1 MKVKIIAYTLNPE
14 KVVAAAA
21 MASYKKEIPELE
33 ESTDKQAAKEIEEKM
48 SFGHVSIIE
57 HATFT
62 FAVSEVSRALTH
74 QLVRHRVASYTQQS
88 QRYVKFV
95 KKGFGY
101 VVPKTV
107 KENSEKEI
115 NEGDLPRTTTIGG
128 KFENLMLEIQN
139 CYNLLVENG
148 VKPEDARF
156 VLPNACYT
164 NIVITMNAR
173 ELLHFFGLRCC
184 NRAQWEIR
192 EMADKMLKL
201 CKEKA
206 PAIFENAG
214 PNCQQLGYCPEG
226 EQSCGKF
233 STIEEL
239 KEKVSK
245 D

>member
-1 MKVKIIAYTLNPE
+1 MKVKIIAYTSNPE

-21 MASYKKEIPELE
+21 MASYKKEIPELKE
-33 ESTDKQAAKEIEEKM
+33 NTDEQAAKEIEEKM

-57 HATFT
+57 HTNFT

-95 KKGFGY
+95 KKGFGH

-107 KENSEKEI
+107 EENSEKEI
-115 NEGDLPRTTTIGG
+115 NEGGSSQTTTIGE
-128 KFENLMLEIQN
+128 KFENLMSEIQD

-184 NRAQWEIR
+184 DRAQWEIR

-226 EQSCGKF
+226 KQSCGKV

-239 KEKVSK
+239 KEKARK